1 MNTGSA
7 VQPGQFSAAAWAT
20 GMAVRVVHVS
30 ACPDSG
36 PACAAGDVP
45 PYLHD
50 QGLTVL
56 ELRPVLELGIT
67 PNVGAELQLPVRLVS
82 ATITY
87 RRLDGTPFEP
97 PNATLHHRN
106 ETLAGLGDAWLS
118 ARAAWVTGPLRLG
131 ARLGST
137 LPLGSTVEN
146 PFALGAAGLEHQHV
160 QFGSGT
166 FQPLLG
172 ADATW
177 GFGSAWSARG
187 YAQWIPAPFQN
198 RYGYR
203 LGDKV
208 NGGALVEWAPLPGL
222 GVSAGADVLSEG
234 AERWGGVVQQDGN
247 VGRTD
252 VLVGGGLQGHWPGVG
267 KLFATVRVPVV
278 QWFADADGHD
288 GQLTYPAVLQV
299 GFAR

>member
-1 MNTGSA
+1 MNTGTA
-7 VQPGQFSAAAWAT
+7 VQPGQLTAAAWAT
-20 GMAVRVVHVS
+20 GTAVRVVHVS

-36 PACAAGDVP
+36 PACATGEVP

-56 ELRPVLELGIT
+56 EVRPVLELGLT
-67 PNVGAELQLPVRLVS
+67 PNASAELQLPVRLVAS
-82 ATITY
+82 SITY
-87 RRLDGTPFEP
+87 RRMDGTPFEP
-97 PNATLHHRN
+97 PNPGLHHRD
-106 ETLAGLGDAWLS
+106 ETLAGLGDAWLTV
-118 ARAAWVTGPLRLG
+118 RAAWSMGALRVG

-146 PFALGAAGLEHQHV
+146 PFSLGAAGLEHQHV

-172 ADATW
+172 ADAAW
-177 GFGSAWSARG
+177 RFDAAWSVRG
-187 YAQWIPAPFQN
+187 YAQWIPAPFEN
-198 RYGYR
+198 RFGYR
-203 LGDKV
+203 PGDKV
-208 NGGALVEWAPLPGL
+208 NAGALVEWLPPGWL
-222 GVSAGADVLSEG
+222 GASLGADVLSEG

-252 VLVGGGLQGHWPGVG
+252 LLVGGGLQGTWEGVG
-267 KLFATVRVPVV
+267 RLFATVRVPVA
-278 QWFADADGHD
+278 QWFSAGGDHD
-288 GQLTYPAVLQV
+288 GQLTYPAVVQV